1 MCQGRAPAFPLQSA
15 APLTNNYMPGQKTTE
30 SGPLG
35 GAELLKAQI
44 ERNRAWRAA
53 HAGDHPLGRSLQVL
67 RRWQAQRLART
78 YADLLAS
85 ERYRPAAEFF
95 LSDLYGE
102 KDFSR
107 RDENVER
114 MYPSMVKM
122 LPDAA
127 LHTIALAVELHV
139 LSAELDRALCEVLS
153 GEMGIRDRITES
165 QYAEGFRRCANLRQR
180 QRQVELIRQVG
191 VDLDAVV
198 RKPMIQ
204 QILRI
209 ARKPAQVAGFGELH
223 DFLERGFNAF
233 HHMGGAGEFLETIAA
248 RETRIMDRI
257 FEGHPR
263 PFSVG

>member
-1 MCQGRAPAFPLQSA
+1 MPA
-15 APLTNNYMPGQKTTE
+15 QKTTE
-30 SGPLG
+30 SRALD
-35 GAELLKAQI
+35 GAELLRTQI
-44 ERNRAWRAA
+44 ARNRAYRQA

-85 ERYRPAAEFF
+85 ERYRRAAEFF
-95 LSDLYGE
+95 LTDLYGE
-102 KDFSR
+102 KDFAR

-114 MYPSMVKM
+114 MYPAMVKM

-139 LSAELDRALCEVLS
+139 LSAELDRTLCEVLT
-153 GEMGIRDRITES
+153 GEMGIKDRITES

-180 QRQVELIRQVG
+180 QRQVELMRRVG
-191 VDLDAVV
+191 EDLDAVV

-209 ARKPAQVAGFGELH
+209 ARKPAEVAGFGELH

-233 HHMGGAGEFLETIAA
+233 HHMGGAEEFLETVAT
-248 RETRIMDRI
+248 REIRIMDRI

-263 PFSVG
+263 PFAPA